1 MATRARLSLPS
12 ILCLLLVA
20 GVGPAAR
27 AASINYGDFGPDYP
41 PGIVIYQDVQESS
54 GTDPIPPPRFGA
66 PTLTVDQLDFDPT
79 EFVAS
84 ATGGGSDITDVQL
97 NFDLMVFEVNDV
109 VAGGL
114 TSLLL
119 SESGDYTLFGAGTA
133 LTSVA
138 AGISLSIQILEVD
151 GMPIT
156 PIDAFASN
164 SITRDLVSDGPV
176 QLAPWSNGVLFEF
189 GPLLAANQI
198 EYTYGVTKARIAID
212 DQLIAISEPESVAFI
227 AKKDFRIE
235 PGGVPNGEFSVPE
248 PSAAVLFL
256 ALGLAGCGMRAS
268 LRRGVAPRPG
278 SR

>member
-12 ILCLLLVA
+12 VLCLLLVA
-20 GVGPAAR
+20 GAGSAAR
-27 AASINYGDFGPDYP
+27 AGTISYGDFGPDYP
-41 PGIVIYQDVQESS
+41 PGITIYQDVQESS
-54 GTDPIPPPRFGA
+54 GTDPVPPPHYGA
-66 PTLTVDQLDFDPT
+66 PTLSGDQLDFDPT

-84 ATGGGSDITDVQL
+84 ATNGGSDITDGQL
-97 NFDLMVFEVNDV
+97 NFDISVLALNDG

-114 TSLLL
+114 TSLFL
-119 SESGDYTLFGAGTA
+119 SEAGDFTLFGAGTA

-138 AGISLSIQILEVD
+138 AGISVSIEILEVD
-151 GMPIT
+151 GVPIT
-156 PIDAFASN
+156 PINAFVSN

-176 QLAPWSNGVLFEF
+176 VLAPWSNGVLVEF
-189 GPLLAANQI
+189 APILTANEI

-227 AKKDFRIE
+227 AKKDFRIQ
-235 PGGVPNGEFSVPE
+235 PGTVLVPE

-268 LRRGVAPRPG
+268 LRRGAGPRPG
-278 SR
+278 AG